1 VRADDNLLRRVTTS
15 VRAAVVSGFGSIFVT
30 ARERLDGSGTGSGS
44 IVYGGGPHAVT
55 KRVTGSGTIVGG

>member
-1 VRADDNLLRRVTTS
+1 
-15 VRAAVVSGFGSIFVT
+15 VSGFGSIFVT